1 MSGRVAEGHLQVLQ
15 IYRLLQCVH
24 EGDKAH
30 IEKMVNLGVK
40 NLINLTEPHEGTG
53 ALHVAVSANNQ
64 DLVSFLL
71 SQGAHPNI
79 QDKMGR
85 TPAMLTAEHGNDVI
99 MTLLIQNNANLRLQD
114 SEGKGVLFYCIYPT
128 ERHTR
133 CVKLALTGE
142 ADVNNVSAQGTHVF
156 QVMCEK
162 AQEGTAMC
170 LLMLGEGADPNATN
184 QETGTTAMMEAVKA
198 GSLQVLRSILKR
210 GGNPNALDRKR
221 FTAVHYAAMGGFFE
235 LIQVLSAYSADM
247 GVVNMEE
254 CTPLHYT
261 AATGNANCCKFLA
274 QRGCNPKLKNLEGLL
289 PRQIAKDA
297 GHKAAAKEL
306 KKAERQQGK
315 GNKSTSVSLLSDLWG
330 LTLHD
335 WSNEYE
341 TELQQVCGN
350 KSETVTTEMFI
361 SALEELKAPVDLEQ
375 IHQVISAHDKGR
387 VGCININDFIKG
399 VKYIKKPLLL
409 SSYMPKKKK
418 GEKGGKGKKG
428 KFVLPL
434 PICNLPP
441 EHMPRR
447 PDGGPP
453 HFMIETY
460 FNCSDTRRFARD
472 QPPEHPIMN
481 DSGWY
486 LEKPDTVFVNINCS
500 VKSGDLESLD
510 LALNQGVPV
519 DVQDQFYKTPLMV
532 ACSSG
537 NYEVAQFLLSR
548 GADVKVCDQFFW
560 TPLHHAAYAGQVELI
575 ELLVQAGAVVDAQG
589 LGRGTPLMRAIETSR
604 PSCVDLLIKAGANV
618 NAENKKGLNCLDI
631 ARVFADSR
639 VMDMVKEKM
648 DSMPKPKETKG
659 KGGKAEKPKSAK
671 GKSVLA
677 EVAGHGEASAASAG
691 KTSPQK
697 ESSSV
702 VLQNTRISTGKTNSV
717 DISFVPKTVWGKP
730 PTTSQLMSKIER
742 RKEPLSLEVD
752 FDDLPFTHNNQ
763 RKPTDQTGGRLG
775 SKRHSDFLNPSLL
788 PERAGHLSNE
798 TLD

>member
-1 MSGRVAEGHLQVLQ
+1 MSGRVAKGHLQVLQ

-40 NLINLTEPHEGTG
+40 NLINLTEPQEGTG
-53 ALHVAVSANNQ
+53 ALCVAMSANNQ

-71 SQGAHPNI
+71 SQGANPNI

-114 SEGKGVLFYCIYPT
+114 SEGK
-128 ERHTR
+128 
-133 CVKLALTGE
+133 
-142 ADVNNVSAQGTHVF
+142 
-156 QVMCEK
+156 
-162 AQEGTAMC
+162 
-170 LLMLGEGADPNATN
+170 
-184 QETGTTAMMEAVKA
+184 
-198 GSLQVLRSILKR
+198 
-210 GGNPNALDRKR
+210 
-221 FTAVHYAAMGGFFE
+221 
-235 LIQVLSAYSADM
+235 DM

-254 CTPLHYT
+254 CTPLHYA

-306 KKAERQQGK
+306 KKAERQHGK
-315 GNKSTSVSLLSDLWG
+315 GNKSTSGGLLSDLWG

-341 TELQQVCGN
+341 TELQKVCGN
-350 KSETVTTEMFI
+350 KSETVSTEMFI

-409 SSYMPKKKK
+409 SSYIPKKKK

-434 PICNLPP
+434 PICTLPP

-453 HFMIETY
+453 HFMIETF

-481 DSGWY
+481 DSG
-486 LEKPDTVFVNINCS
+486 C
-500 VKSGDLESLD
+500 
-510 LALNQGVPV
+510 
-519 DVQDQFYKTPLMV
+519 
-532 ACSSG
+532 G

-548 GADVKVCDQFFW
+548 GADVEVCDQFFW

-575 ELLVQAGAVVDAQG
+575 ELLVQAGAVVDARG

-659 KGGKAEKPKSAK
+659 KGVKAEKPKSAK

-697 ESSSV
+697 ESRSV
-702 VLQNTRISTGKTNSV
+702 VLQHTRISTGKTNGV

-752 FDDLPFTHNNQ
+752 FDDFMMPLDNNQ
-763 RKPTDQTGGRLG
+763 RKPTDQTGGSLVQTG
-775 SKRHSDFLNPSLL
+775 SHDTGRFTVSILKQ
-788 PERAGHLSNE
+788 LSGVPLE
-798 TLD
+798 